1 MNTVFRITLD
11 IHKLGS
17 QAVIP
22 CFQGDSGYTII
33 ARLTENGMPFTI
45 EDGCT
50 AIFQAKK
57 PDEKFLYNSCVIDNN
72 TIVYDFLATVKD
84 GETCQTT
91 AKDGSMDCQF
101 KLIGANGGI
110 LASPLFKIVVSKCVY
125 NEEEVLNSVSEA
137 TALSELVVDLNAKL
151 DSGYFNGEKG
161 EDGTTPVRGE
171 DYWTEGDQL
180 EIVNDVLSQVPIR
193 KGSGESSAEIGV
205 ESNKATGA
213 RSFVGGN
220 GATAPGNDGF
230 SYGLLTKAG
239 GKHSAAFNSN
249 TVAAANDTFATG
261 EGTYAGSNWQRVAG
275 KFNEKDTEDKYAD
288 IVGNGSSDTERSNAY
303 ALDWEGNATYAGS
316 VTSKDGELT
325 TKGKVLDELFPAVE
339 AREDITSQA
348 SWYVLPSD
356 DAKIECEIDFEGQT
370 TGRYIYLCTSD
381 YANEPMMQI
390 RDYATSPFLF
400 PDDFAD
406 QEMAATYWKAGN
418 YFEAVSSTKATLI
431 TTKEQTDKTALS
443 PSRLPEILQEAT
455 ETKTFYIPVARV
467 GDYITITEEM
477 KERGLYVRGTYFS
490 PDSGYVYRDIYD
502 PNWVIWSEMELSFN
516 ADGELHKVEEV
527 DSFDVGYTIH
537 AYFTG
542 SSTKGDVA
550 FYMPLT
556 MEYVS
561 KDKLAALLGS
571 E

>member
-180 EIVNDVLSQVPIR
+180 EIVNDVLSKVPIR

-213 RSFVGGN
+213 RSFAGGN
-220 GATAPGNDGF
+220 GATAPGSDGF
-230 SYGLLTKAG
+230 SYGLSTIAG

-249 TVAAANDTFATG
+249 AKAAANDTFATG
-261 EGTYAGSNWQRVAG
+261 EGTFAGSNVQRVAG
-275 KFNEKDTEDKYAD
+275 KFNEKDTEGKYAD

-325 TKGKVLDELFPAVE
+325 TKGKVLDELFPFVVE
-339 AREDITSQA
+339 SREDITAQA
-348 SWYVLPSD
+348 SWYALPSD
-356 DAKIECEIDFEGQT
+356 DAKIELHAESS
-370 TGRYIYLCTSD
+370 YIYICD
-381 YANEPMMQI
+381 ANYNEPVLHFK
-390 RDYATSPFLF
+390 DGATSPYLL
-400 PDDFAD
+400 PDDLAD
-406 QEMAATYWKAGN
+406 QDMAATYWKAGN
-418 YFEAVSSTKATLI
+418 HFEGVTFDAAYLLV
-431 TTKEQTDKTALS
+431 TKEQTDKTALS

-455 ETKTFYIPVARV
+455 ETKTFYIPVARIN
-467 GDYITITEEM
+467 DNFALTEEM
-477 KERGLYVRGTYFS
+477 KENGLVIRRNAPNNDFVSATFTIWS
-490 PDSGYVYRDIYD
+490 PEGSLVGEPSAPVPTKAGAVLPFDVSGY
-502 PNWVIWSEMELSFN
+502 
-516 ADGELHKVEEV
+516 EV
-527 DSFDVGYTIH
+527 
-537 AYFTG
+537 G
-542 SSTKGDVA
+542 SQFQ
-550 FYMPLT
+550 FYGWTDYSYGGNLEVQMPVT